1 MSTTNAFLILFGVL
15 ATLVLVVLIFIFRR
29 EPESLIFWRNI
40 TLLLVFLEL
49 AVPAL
54 LPPELRWS
62 DNANIFKAAVLLLLV
77 AVGVKSLILFLKYR
91 PSLGESQ
98 KIAAWISMAPL
109 IFGLIMAAF
118 FVLYLWIFSRTGK

>member
-1 MSTTNAFLILFGVL
+1 MSTANAFLILFGVL

-77 AVGVKSLILFLKYR
+77 AVGVKSLILFLQYR
-91 PSLGESQ
+91 PSLGEAQ
-98 KIAAWISMAPL
+98 KTAAWISMAPL
-109 IFGLIMAAF
+109 IFGLIMAVF